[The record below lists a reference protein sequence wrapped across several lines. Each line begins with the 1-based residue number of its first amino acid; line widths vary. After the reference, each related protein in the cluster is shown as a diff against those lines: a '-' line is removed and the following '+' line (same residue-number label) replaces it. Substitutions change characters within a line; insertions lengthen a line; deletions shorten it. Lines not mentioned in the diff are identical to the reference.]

1 MTLYTIASQVEMP
14 LTDEYM
20 NALVEVFKCVD
31 NQHWW
36 TVFMHMRP
44 YLNLG
49 DHELETEFA
58 RVSACV
64 RSTQGEQDI
73 DALERGASSYG
84 AQQEEPSTAE
94 MQSSIEAYMASQ
106 KNDALVEENELKIE
120 PYDNMQSF
128 AAY

>member
-1 MTLYTIASQVEMP
+1 MP

-20 NALVEVFKCVD
+20 NALIEVFKCVD
-31 NQHWW
+31 NQLHWW
-36 TVFMHMRP
+36 TVFMLMRP

-58 RVSACV
+58 RV
-64 RSTQGEQDI
+64 TQGVQDI

-84 AQQEEPSTAE
+84 AQQKKPSTAE

-106 KNDALVEENELKIE
+106 KSVALVEENELACKIE